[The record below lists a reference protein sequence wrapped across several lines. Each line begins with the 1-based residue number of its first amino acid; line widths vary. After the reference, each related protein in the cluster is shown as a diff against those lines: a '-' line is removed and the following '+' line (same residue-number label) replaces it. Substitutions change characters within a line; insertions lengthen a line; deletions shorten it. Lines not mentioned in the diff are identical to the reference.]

1 MKTAS
6 LHFKINYLAIE
17 QQELIN
23 DGNKF
28 LMEIYAL
35 VTQSR
40 APGHA
45 QMEWGDKKY
54 QKVENIS
61 LKPLL
66 SPLVVTFWDVS
77 GSWIFG
83 FPGAVGRSQV
93 RSQTILLA
101 EMLPDV

>member
-1 MKTAS
+1 MKTAA

-28 LMEIYAL
+28 VMEIYVL

-40 APGHA
+40 AVGMLRWSGEIEVP
-45 QMEWGDKKY
+45 ES
-54 QKVENIS
+54 ENIS

-83 FPGAVGRSQV
+83 FPGAVRKVPGEVSDH
-93 RSQTILLA
+93 LA
-101 EMLPDV
+101 G